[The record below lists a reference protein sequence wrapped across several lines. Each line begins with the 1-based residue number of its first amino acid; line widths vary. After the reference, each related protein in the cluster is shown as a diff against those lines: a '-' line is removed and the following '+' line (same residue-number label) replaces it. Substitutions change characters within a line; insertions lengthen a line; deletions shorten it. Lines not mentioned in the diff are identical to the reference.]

1 MTAWLAYQLV
11 SRDLSTVQIFLN
23 RLTDRYSRPEGDTVS
38 WDNWGEVE
46 PLLWGRPDQ
55 ELRILENGRLRSVSA
70 DYYDSRIQAEIDRQQ
85 TEFPEAQV
93 IGSLIGHGLR
103 MPDAWIA
110 DRIEVLIRSGR
121 LTVAEEQTPGVP
133 SYRRTLR
140 KTAV

>member
-23 RLTDRYSRPEGDTVS
+23 RLPGRYARPEGDTVS
-38 WDNWGEVE
+38 WESWGEVE
-46 PLLWGRPDQ
+46 PLLWGRLDQ

-70 DYYDSRIQAEIDRQQ
+70 DYYDSRIQAEIDRQP

-103 MPDAWIA
+103 MPDTWIA